1 MTNYFISDDEQ
12 ARRDAYLASW
22 EATNVARIPQAPS
35 KPLSTK
41 VRARKPFELEAR
53 QCIIRGQRDSL
64 GACPSGRDDN
74 GMEYCGRPRKAKA
87 RKAPTVS
94 NYDSLYSAA
103 GSTATS

>member
-1 MTNYFISDDEQ
+1 MQ
-12 ARRDAYLASW
+12 ARL
-22 EATNVARIPQAPS
+22 PQAPS

-64 GACPSGRDDN
+64 GARPSGRDDN

-87 RKAPTVS
+87 RKSGELS

-103 GSTATS
+103 GSSA